1 MRCSRCNVGKKTKS
15 QTGFTDLPPS
25 SSSHCLSVP
34 RLLGNPN
41 LDCARI
47 ITPAFS
53 NAAAADFKKMSI
65 FQLMRRLRWWKCL
78 LCCYA
83 TPHSPHQ
90 VGKSVQS
97 PFPSISIL
105 FVFLLNINLSIGDD
119 PTCSIALEDFDGSMF
134 LFRKAGC
141 WRKHETPSKAGI
153 ILSE

>member
-1 MRCSRCNVGKKTKS
+1 MRCSRCNVGKKQKVKQVSRIFPHLPVPTVS
-15 QTGFTDLPPS
+15 QLPVS
-25 SSSHCLSVP
+25 F
-34 RLLGNPN
+34 GNPN

-47 ITPAFS
+47 TTPAFS

-90 VGKSVQS
+90 VGKSVKS
-97 PFPSISIL
+97 PFPSISML

-134 LFRKAGC
+134 LLIPNQF
-141 WRKHETPSKAGI
+141 
-153 ILSE
+153 

>member
-1 MRCSRCNVGKKTKS
+1 MRCSRCNVGKKQKVI
-15 QTGFTDLPPS
+15 TGFTDLPPS

-53 NAAAADFKKMSI
+53 NTAAADFEKMSI

-90 VGKSVQS
+90 VSKSVKS

-105 FVFLLNINLSIGDD
+105 FAFLLKINLSIGDD
-119 PTCSIALEDFDGSMF
+119 PTCSIALENFDGSMF
-134 LFRKAGC
+134 LLLPNQFCRC
-141 WRKHETPSKAGI
+141 EPQFTISSFVR
-153 ILSE
+153 